1 MLPYLTEQFGNPHS
15 RSHSFGWDTEQA
27 CETAR
32 DQIADLIGATGKEII
47 FTSGATE
54 SNNLCIK
61 GIASFYGDKKKH
73 IITTQ
78 IDHKCVLDSC
88 RKLEDQGFDVTY
100 LPVQTNGLVCLETLK
115 KAIRPDTLLCSII
128 HVHNE
133 IGTIQPIKEIGKICR
148 ENKVFFHTDA
158 A

>member
-27 CETAR
+27 CEKAR
-32 DQIADLIGATGKEII
+32 EQIADLIGATGKEII

-88 RKLEDQGFDVTY
+88 RKLEDQGFEVTY
-100 LPVQTNGLVCLETLK
+100 LPVQTNGLVCLETLR